1 MKTDG
6 TTAPTREG
14 SMTTATRFGHVLTG
28 VSFGAMTSVGLL
40 ALSIAE
46 SHPVMAQ
53 SNGPAAL
60 TGIVSSREEG
70 KMEGVVVSAKRPG
83 STIMV
88 SVSTDAQGQYSF
100 PQDRLTSGT
109 YDITIRAV
117 GYTLKPTAAT
127 IQSGGPTQLDLSLA
141 KAAPDVLALQM
152 SNSEWMQS
160 APGTAGQK
168 MAVLR
173 CLDCHGLQRPFFSNK
188 NASEMTYTLQRM
200 TAHTANASP
209 NFPFFLQ
216 NASEILSRP
225 PTRGQSELGAY
236 IASINLSSGE
246 TWPYKLKT
254 QPRPTGKSTR
264 AIVTTYD
271 LPESAAPHDTLLD
284 KAGNVWFSDFQ
295 HHVISKLDPKTG
307 KVTRYPV
314 PISKPGFPTGALMIT
329 MDGDGNIWE
338 AMMGQ
343 AQIAKLDPRTEKVSI
358 YLAPDWN
365 KADTRFTMIDALHSK
380 VDGKLWTKTNG
391 GPEPDHANKLYQ
403 FDIATEKFHEV
414 LPPAGKRD
422 IAAYGLVTDL
432 DNNVYGLDN
441 NPDQRQIWRTNAKTG
456 ETTYIDLPL
465 GVGGARRGHI
475 DSHNRLWFS
484 RFHANSYAMYDP
496 ETGHVTQWE
505 VPVAFAGAYDVQF
518 DEAGYAWGADM
529 STDLVQRLNVET
541 GEWSSYLLP
550 TSINTRHI
558 DVQKSSNPNILSS
571 MWTEGQQTSKI
582 VHIEPLTP

>member
-1 MKTDG
+1 
-6 TTAPTREG
+6 
-14 SMTTATRFGHVLTG
+14 MTTVTRLGNVVTRLY
-28 VSFGAMTSVGLL
+28 FGALTSIGLL
-40 ALSIAE
+40 ALPISG
-46 SHPVMAQ
+46 SHPAMAQ
-53 SNGPAAL
+53 NQGPAAL
-60 TGIVSSREEG
+60 AGTVSSPDEG

-88 SVSTDAQGQYSF
+88 SVSTNAQGQYSF
-100 PQDRLTSGT
+100 PQDRLAPGA
-109 YDITIRAV
+109 YDVTIRAV
-117 GYTLKPTAAT
+117 GYALKPTAAT
-127 IQSGGPTQLDLSLA
+127 IESSGPTQLDLSLA

-160 APGTAGQK
+160 APGTPGQK
-168 MAVLR
+168 MAMLR
-173 CLDCHGLQRPFFSNK
+173 CYDCHGLQRPFFSK
-188 NASEMTYTLQRM
+188 DNASEMSFTLQRM

-216 NASEILSRP
+216 NASDTLSSP
-225 PTRGQSELGAY
+225 PTKGQAELGAY
-236 IASINLSSGE
+236 IASINLSLGE

-254 QPRPTGKSTR
+254 QPRPTGKSTQ
-264 AIVTTYD
+264 AIITTYD
-271 LPESAAPHDTLLD
+271 LPYEAAPHDTLLD

-314 PISKPGFPTGALMIT
+314 PISKPGFPTGGLMIT
-329 MDGDGNIWE
+329 MDKDGNVWE

-343 AQIAKLDPRTEKVSI
+343 TQFAKLDPKTGKVSI
-358 YLAPDWN
+358 YLAPDW
-365 KADTRFTMIDALHSK
+365 KKGDTRSTMVDALHSD
-380 VDGKLWTKTNG
+380 VDGKLWAKTSG
-391 GPEPDHANKLYQ
+391 GPDPGHANKLYQ
-403 FDIATEKFHEV
+403 FDLATEKFHEV

-475 DSHNRLWFS
+475 DSQNRLWFS
-484 RFHANSYAMYDP
+484 QFHANRYAMYEP
-496 ETGHVTQWE
+496 KTGKITQWE
-505 VPVAFAGAYDVQF
+505 VPVDYAGAYDVQF
-518 DEAGYAWGADM
+518 DDFGYAWGADM

-558 DVQKSSNPNILSS
+558 DVQKSSDPNTLSS

>member
-1 MKTDG
+1 
-6 TTAPTREG
+6 
-14 SMTTATRFGHVLTG
+14 MTTATRLGHVLTR
-28 VSFGAMTSVGLL
+28 VSFGAITSVGLL
-40 ALSIAE
+40 ASIVE

-53 SNGPAAL
+53 NHGPAAL
-60 TGIVSSREEG
+60 TGIVSSTEEG
-70 KMEGVVVSAKRPG
+70 KMEGIVVSAKRPG
-83 STIMV
+83 STIMI
-88 SVSTDAQGQYSF
+88 SVSTNAQGQYSF
-100 PQDRLTSGT
+100 PQDRLVSGV
-109 YDITIRAV
+109 YDVTVRAI

-127 IQSGGPTQLDLSLA
+127 VESGGSMQLDLRLA

-152 SNSEWMQS
+152 SNSEWIQS
-160 APGTAGQK
+160 APGTPGQK

-173 CLDCHGLQRPFFSNK
+173 CLDCHGLQRPFFSN
-188 NASEMTYTLQRM
+188 
-200 TAHTANASP
+200 ASP
-209 NFPFFLQ
+209 NFPFFHQ

-225 PTRGQSELGAY
+225 PTKAQGELGAY

-246 TWPYKLKT
+246 TWPYQLKT
-254 QPRPTGKSTR
+254 QPRPTGKSTQ
-264 AIVTTYD
+264 AIITTYD
-271 LPESAAPHDTLLD
+271 LPDSAAPHDTLLD

-295 HHVISKLDPKTG
+295 HQFISKLDPKTG

-314 PISKPGFPTGALMIT
+314 PVSKPGFPTGSLMIT
-329 MDGDGNIWE
+329 MDKDGNIWE

-343 AQIAKLDPRTEKVSI
+343 AQIAKLDPKTEKVSI
-358 YLAPDWN
+358 YLAPDWD
-365 KADTRFTMIDALHSK
+365 KGDTRFTMIDALHSN

-391 GPEPDHANKLYQ
+391 GPDAGHPNKLYQ
-403 FDIATEKFHEV
+403 FDLATEKFNEV

-465 GVGGARRGHI
+465 GVGGGRRGHI
-475 DSHNRLWFS
+475 DSQNRLWFS
-484 RFHANSYAMYDP
+484 QFHANRYAVYDP
-496 ETGHVTQWE
+496 KSGNVAAWE
-505 VPVAFAGAYDVQF
+505 VPVPYAGAYDVQF
-518 DEAGYAWGADM
+518 DDATYAWGADM

-571 MWTEGQQTSKI
+571 MWTEGQQTGKI

>member
-1 MKTDG
+1 M
-6 TTAPTREG
+6 
-14 SMTTATRFGHVLTG
+14 
-28 VSFGAMTSVGLL
+28 GLL
-40 ALSIAE
+40 ALPIAG
-46 SHPVMAQ
+46 SHPAIAQ
-53 SNGPAAL
+53 SHGPAAL
-60 TGIVSSREEG
+60 TGIVSSPEEG

-88 SVSTDAQGQYSF
+88 SVSTNAQGQYSF
-100 PQDRLTSGT
+100 PQDRLAPGA

-117 GYTLKPTAAT
+117 GYTLEQTAAT
-127 IQSGGPTQLDLSLA
+127 VQSGGSTQLDLRLA
-141 KAAPDVLALQM
+141 KAAPDILALQM
-152 SNSEWMQS
+152 SNSEWVQS
-160 APGTAGQK
+160 APGTSRQK
-168 MAVLR
+168 LAVLR
-173 CLDCHGLQRPFFSNK
+173 CLDCHGLQRPFFSK
-188 NASEMTYTLQRM
+188 KDASEMAFTLQRM

-216 NASEILSRP
+216 NASEILSSP
-225 PTRGQSELGAY
+225 PTKGQAELGAY
-236 IASINLSSGE
+236 LASINLSSGE

-254 QPRPTGKSTR
+254 QPRPTGKSTQ
-264 AIVTTYD
+264 AIITTYD
-271 LPESAAPHDTLLD
+271 LPDQAAPHDTLLD

-295 HHVISKLDPKTG
+295 HHFISKLDPRTG

-314 PISKPGFPTGALMIT
+314 PVSKPGFPTGSLMIT
-329 MDGDGNIWE
+329 MDKDGNIWE

-343 AQIAKLDPRTEKVSI
+343 AQIAKLDMKTEKVSI
-358 YLAPDWN
+358 YLAPDWD
-365 KADTRFTMIDALHSK
+365 KGDTRFTMIDALHSN

-391 GPEPDHANKLYQ
+391 GPDAGHPNKLYQ
-403 FDIATEKFHEV
+403 FDLATEKFNEV

-465 GVGGARRGHI
+465 GVGGGRRGHI
-475 DSHNRLWFS
+475 DSQNRLWFS
-484 RFHANSYAMYDP
+484 QFHANRYAVYDP
-496 ETGHVTQWE
+496 KSGNVAAWE
-505 VPVAFAGAYDVQF
+505 VPVPYAGAYDVQF
-518 DEAGYAWGADM
+518 DDATYAWGADM

-571 MWTEGQQTSKI
+571 MWTEGQQTGKI

>member
-1 MKTDG
+1 
-6 TTAPTREG
+6 
-14 SMTTATRFGHVLTG
+14 MTTTKRIGNVLTG
-28 VSFGAMTSVGLL
+28 LPFGAIASMGLL
-40 ALSIAE
+40 ALPIAA
-46 SHPVMAQ
+46 SHPAMAQ
-53 SNGPAAL
+53 SHGPAAL
-60 TGIVSSREEG
+60 AGTVSSTEEG

-88 SVSTDAQGQYSF
+88 SVSTNAQGQYSF
-100 PQDRLTSGT
+100 PQDRLAAGV

-127 IQSGGPTQLDLSLA
+127 IEPARATQLDLGLA

-152 SNSEWMQS
+152 SNSEWIQS
-160 APGTAGQK
+160 APGTPAQK

-173 CLDCHGLQRPFFSNK
+173 CFDCHGLQRPYFSNK
-188 NASEMTYTLQRM
+188 NASDMTYTLQRM

-216 NASEILSRP
+216 NASEIMSRP
-225 PTRGQSELGAY
+225 STKGQAELGAY

-254 QPRPTGKSTR
+254 QPRPTGKSTQ
-264 AIVTTYD
+264 AIITTYD

-314 PISKPGFPTGALMIT
+314 PISKPGFPTGSLMIT
-329 MDGDGNIWE
+329 MDKDGNIWE

-343 AQIAKLDPRTEKVSI
+343 AQIAKLDPKTEKVSI
-358 YLAPDWN
+358 YMAPDWN
-365 KADTRFTMIDALHSK
+365 KGDTRFTMIDALHSD

-391 GPEPDHANKLYQ
+391 GPDVGHSNKLYQ
-403 FDIATEKFHEV
+403 FDIAAETFKEI
-414 LPPAGKRD
+414 LPPAGKGD
-422 IAAYGLVTDL
+422 IAAYGLISDL

-441 NPDQRQIWRTNAKTG
+441 NPDQRHIWRTNAKTG
-456 ETTYIDLPL
+456 ETTYIDLPP
-465 GVGGARRGHI
+465 GIGGARRGHI
-475 DSHNRLWFS
+475 DSQNRLWFS
-484 RFHANSYAMYDP
+484 RFHANSYAVYDP
-496 ETGHVTQWE
+496 KTGHVTQWE
-505 VPVAFAGAYDVQF
+505 VPVAYAGAYDVQF

-558 DVQKSSNPNILSS
+558 DVQKSSSPNVLSS
-571 MWTEGQQTSKI
+571 MWTEGQQTSKL
-582 VHIEPLTP
+582 VHIEPLAP

>member
-1 MKTDG
+1 M
-6 TTAPTREG
+6 
-14 SMTTATRFGHVLTG
+14 
-28 VSFGAMTSVGLL
+28 GLL
-40 ALSIAE
+40 ALPIAG
-46 SHPVMAQ
+46 SHPAIAQ
-53 SNGPAAL
+53 SHGPAAL
-60 TGIVSSREEG
+60 TGIVSSPEEG

-88 SVSTDAQGQYSF
+88 SVSTNAQGQYSF
-100 PQDRLTSGT
+100 PQDRLAPGA

-117 GYTLKPTAAT
+117 GYTLEQTAAT
-127 IQSGGPTQLDLSLA
+127 VQSGGSTQLDLRLA
-141 KAAPDVLALQM
+141 KAAPDILALQM
-152 SNSEWMQS
+152 SNSEWVQS
-160 APGTAGQK
+160 APGTPRQK
-168 MAVLR
+168 LAVLR
-173 CLDCHGLQRPFFSNK
+173 CLDCHGLQRPFFSK
-188 NASEMTYTLQRM
+188 KDASEMAFTLQRM

-216 NASEILSRP
+216 NASEILSSP
-225 PTRGQSELGAY
+225 PTKGQAELGAY
-236 IASINLSSGE
+236 LASINLSSGE

-254 QPRPTGKSTR
+254 QPRPTGKSTQ
-264 AIVTTYD
+264 AIITTYD
-271 LPESAAPHDTLLD
+271 LPDQAAPHDTLLD

-295 HHVISKLDPKTG
+295 HHFISKLDPRTG

-314 PISKPGFPTGALMIT
+314 PVSKPGFPTGSLMIT
-329 MDGDGNIWE
+329 MDKDGNIWE

-343 AQIAKLDPRTEKVSI
+343 AQIAKLDMKTEKVSI
-358 YLAPDWN
+358 YLAPDWD
-365 KADTRFTMIDALHSK
+365 KGDTRFTMIDALNSN

-391 GPEPDHANKLYQ
+391 GPDAGHPNKLYQ
-403 FDIATEKFHEV
+403 FDLATEKFNEV

-465 GVGGARRGHI
+465 GVGGGRRGHI
-475 DSHNRLWFS
+475 DSQNRLWFS
-484 RFHANSYAMYDP
+484 QFHANRYAVYDP
-496 ETGHVTQWE
+496 KSGNVAAWE
-505 VPVAFAGAYDVQF
+505 VPVPYAGAYDVQF
-518 DEAGYAWGADM
+518 DDATYAWGADM

-571 MWTEGQQTSKI
+571 MWTEGQQTGKI